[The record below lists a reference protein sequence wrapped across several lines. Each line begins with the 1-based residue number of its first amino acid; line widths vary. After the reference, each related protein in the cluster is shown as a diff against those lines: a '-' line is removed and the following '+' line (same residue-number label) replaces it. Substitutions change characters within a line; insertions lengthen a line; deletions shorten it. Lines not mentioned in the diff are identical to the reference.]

1 MAVLNQLEIPNHP
14 TKTNEAILQ
23 GSGLPSATE
32 FGAWTALIAKTEK
45 TSPVDLEKIC
55 LVYDTFLSHYPL
67 CYGYWKKYA
76 NHMANLCTINRVV
89 EVYERAL
96 EFATYSVHLWV
107 DYCTF
112 GMLLFE
118 DPNDVRRLFERGM
131 SFVHKDY
138 LCHLLWDKY
147 IEFEY
152 SQKQWSSLAHIFI
165 LSLKIPTKKLNSY
178 YDSFKKFSTI
188 WKEEIVSQG
197 TAVTDIQPEADF
209 EITDVAAY
217 EDEDILGVIKDLLDP
232 ALGMRRLNALEK
244 YLSVGEQFYHNASQI
259 DADIRCFE
267 GCVKRPYFH
276 VKPLDLSQLENWHYY
291 LDFVEM
297 QGDFDWTVK
306 LYEKCLIP
314 CANYP
319 EFWIRYVELMESNG
333 GREIAKFALD
343 RATNI
348 FVKGVPA
355 IHLFSANFREK
366 IGDVPGAHSSIHSC
380 SAESDSD
387 FIERVKREANMEK
400 RLGNNEA
407 AYIIYEKALEIAKE
421 KQIAHV
427 LSTLYVHF
435 SRFKYMVNGCIDT
448 ARAVLLQGFHLLP
461 HCKLLL
467 EGLLNFEMMH
477 RGPWNVKLVDSIVG
491 QSVFPGPNS
500 SKVLSPEDCQ
510 DISSLYL
517 QFVDQCGTIDDIRKA
532 RERHRKL
539 FPHTMSRTCCIT
551 EGQDMIISLPS
562 NAPEDKVSGISTEC
576 LTLDQKRA
584 SPKGSDIPNGT
595 PSEGIDDTKK
605 TQQPQVS
612 PKVVE
617 QSEQSVMEHNSGDN
631 DLVSDVSKQ
640 CETLKSPQ
648 HPLEGEHE
656 EEQENMDIGPK
667 DASKPPE
674 LKKKSINP
682 RDVESRHL
690 TPSVSHDS
698 DDPKPDPTSHASEPE
713 NDAYTCTNSDHS
725 SQVHVQADS
734 DPSRLSANPSFQQTR
749 SLNQP
754 PGSRNILS
762 DSSVANDG
770 NRSQIKFSRQTPG
783 DARSSLQGYPQNQSS
798 VAQSGIFMHQV
809 YPPFG
814 QYQQMHPVSNVQQ
827 QSYAFVQP
835 PPAQAGSQPV
845 SFSHAQVHSYPPQS
859 GQMQTSQAY
868 INQLWHY
875 YYQQQQ
881 HQQLPQAQQ
890 LQQQQFVLQQQQ
902 ILAQQQQQQILVPQ
916 QQQQILIPQQMQQI
930 LIPQQQ
936 QLQLQLQPQ
945 QFPLQTHSWS
955 QISYHQQSQGTA
967 QPNSQSSVPAS
978 PLGTQ

>member
-14 TKTNEAILQ
+14 SNKTNEAILQ

-131 SFVHKDY
+131 SFVRKDY
-138 LCHLLWDKY
+138 LCHL
-147 IEFEY
+147 F
-152 SQKQWSSLAHIFI
+152 SLAHIFI

-197 TAVTDIQPEADF
+197 TAVTDIQPESDF

-319 EFWIRYVELMESNG
+319 EFWIAMWSSW
-333 GREIAKFALD
+333 
-343 RATNI
+343 
-348 FVKGVPA
+348 KGVPA

-366 IGDVPGAHSSIHSC
+366 IGDVSGAHSSIHSC

-421 KQIAHV
+421 KQMAHV

-448 ARAVLLQGFHLLP
+448 ARSVLLQGFHHLP

-467 EGLLNFEMMH
+467 EMMH

-500 SKVLSPEDCQ
+500 SNVLSPEDRQ

-517 QFVDQCGTIDDIRKA
+517 QFVDQCGSIDDIRKA

-539 FPHTMSRTCCIT
+539 FPHIMSRTYCIT

-584 SPKGSDIPNGT
+584 SPIGPDIPNGT

-605 TQQPQVS
+605 TPQPQVS

-617 QSEQSVMEHNSGDN
+617 QSEQSVMEQNSGDN
-631 DLVSDVSKQ
+631 DLVNDVS
-640 CETLKSPQ
+640 
-648 HPLEGEHE
+648 EHE
-656 EEQENMDIGPK
+656 EEQENMDTEPK

-674 LKKKSINP
+674 LKNVSINP

-690 TPSVSHDS
+690 APHY
-698 DDPKPDPTSHASEPE
+698 PTSHASEPE
-713 NDAYTCTNSDHS
+713 NDAYACTNSDHS

-734 DPSRLSANPSFQQTR
+734 DPSCLISHR
-749 SLNQP
+749 
-754 PGSRNILS
+754 GRNILS

-770 NRSQIKFSRQTPG
+770 NRSQINFSRQTPG

-798 VAQSGIFMHQV
+798 IAQSGIFMHQV

-814 QYQQMHPVSNVQQ
+814 QYQQM
-827 QSYAFVQP
+827 QP
-835 PPAQAGSQPV
+835 AAT
-845 SFSHAQVHSYPPQS
+845 
-859 GQMQTSQAY
+859 TSTATTGTTTAAAT
-868 INQLWHY
+868 ICITSAANSCT
-875 YYQQQQ
+875 
-881 HQQLPQAQQ
+881 A
-890 LQQQQFVLQQQQ
+890 
-902 ILAQQQQQQILVPQ
+902 ADTCTAATAT
-916 QQQQILIPQQMQQI
+916 LIPQQMQHT

-945 QFPLQTHSWS
+945 QFPLPTHSWS
-955 QISYHQQSQGTA
+955 QIGYHQQSQGTA

-978 PLGTQ
+978 PLGTQSHPPSV

>member
-1 MAVLNQLEIPNHP
+1 MGVLNQLEIPNHSIRA
-14 TKTNEAILQ
+14 NQAILQ

-55 LVYDTFLSHYPL
+55 LVYDPFLSHYPL

-112 GMLLFE
+112 AMLLFE

-131 SFVHKDY
+131 SFVGKDY

-165 LSLKIPTKKLNSY
+165 LSLKFPTKKLNSY

-188 WKEEIVSQG
+188 WKEEIVFQG
-197 TAVTDIQPEADF
+197 TAVTDIQPGSDF

-217 EDEDILGVIKDLLDP
+217 EDEDIPGVIKDLLDP
-232 ALGMRRLNALEK
+232 AVGMRRRNALEK

-276 VKPLDLSQLENWHYY
+276 VKLLDLSQLENWHYY

-297 QGDFDWTVK
+297 QGNFDWTVK

-366 IGDVPGAHSSIHSC
+366 IGDVSGAHSSIHSC
-380 SAESDSD
+380 SESDSD

-400 RLGNNEA
+400 RLGNFEA

-421 KQIAHV
+421 KQMAHV

-435 SRFKYMVNGCIDT
+435 SRFKYMVSGCIDT
-448 ARAVLLQGFHLLP
+448 ARGVLLQGFQHLL

-467 EGLLNFEMMH
+467 EGLLNFEMVH
-477 RGPWNVKLVDSIVG
+477 RGPWNVNLVDSIVG
-491 QSVFPGPNS
+491 HSISPGLNS
-500 SKVLSPEDCQ
+500 SKVLSLK
-510 DISSLYL
+510 I
-517 QFVDQCGTIDDIRKA
+517 FVDQCGTIDDIRKA
-532 RERHRKL
+532 LERHRKL
-539 FPHTMSRTCCIT
+539 FPHTMSRIYCIT
-551 EGQDMIISLPS
+551 ESQDMIISLPS
-562 NAPEDKVSGISTEC
+562 NAPEDKVSSISTES
-576 LTLDQKRA
+576 LMLDQKLA
-584 SPKGSDIPNGT
+584 SAKGPDIPNGT
-595 PSEGIDDTKK
+595 QSEGIDDTKK
-605 TQQPQVS
+605 TSQPQVS

-617 QSEQSVMEHNSGDN
+617 QSEQSVMEQNSGDT
-631 DLVSDVSKQ
+631 DLVNEVSKQ
-640 CETLKSPQ
+640 CETLISVQ
-648 HPLEGEHE
+648 HPSEGEHE
-656 EEQENMDIGPK
+656 EEQESLDTEPK

-674 LKKKSINP
+674 LKNVSINP
-682 RDVESRHL
+682 RDVESRHS
-690 TPSVSHDS
+690 TPTVSHDS
-698 DDPKPDPTSHASEPE
+698 DDSRPDPRSHASEPE
-713 NDAYTCTNSDHS
+713 DDGYACMNSDHS

-734 DPSRLSANPSFQQTR
+734 GPSRLSANSSFQQTQFQ
-749 SLNQP
+749 NQP
-754 PGSRNILS
+754 PELRSILS
-762 DSSVANDG
+762 DSSVVSDG
-770 NRSQIKFSRQTPG
+770 NLSQINFSRQTPG
-783 DARSSLQGYPQNQSS
+783 DTRSSLQGYPQNQSP
-798 VAQSGIFMHQV
+798 VTQSGFFLHQV
-809 YPPFG
+809 YPPSI
-814 QYQQMHPVSNVQQ
+814 QYPQMQPVSNVQQ

-859 GQMQTSQAY
+859 GQTQTSQAY

-881 HQQLPQAQQ
+881 HQQLPQPQQ
-890 LQQQQFVLQQQQ
+890 LQQQQLLLQQQQQ
-902 ILAQQQQQQILVPQ
+902 ILAPQQQQQILVPQ
-916 QQQQILIPQQMQQI
+916 QQQQILMPQQQQQT

-955 QISYHQQSQGTA
+955 QISYFQQSQGTA
-967 QPNSQSSVPAS
+967 QPSSQSSVPAS
-978 PLGTQ
+978 PLGTQSHPSSV

>member
-131 SFVHKDY
+131 SFVRKDY

-152 SQKQWSSLAHIFI
+152 SQKQWNSLAHIFI

-197 TAVTDIQPEADF
+197 SAVTDIQPGSDF

-366 IGDVPGAHSSIHSC
+366 IGDVSGAHSSIHSC

-421 KQIAHV
+421 KQMAHV
-427 LSTLYVHF
+427 LPTLYVHF

-448 ARAVLLQGFHLLP
+448 ARGVLLQGFHHLP

-467 EGLLNFEMMH
+467 E
-477 RGPWNVKLVDSIVG
+477 
-491 QSVFPGPNS
+491 
-500 SKVLSPEDCQ
+500 
-510 DISSLYL
+510 
-517 QFVDQCGTIDDIRKA
+517 FVDQCGTIDDIRKA

-539 FPHTMSRTCCIT
+539 FPHIMSRTYCIT

-576 LTLDQKRA
+576 LTLDHKRA
-584 SPKGSDIPNGT
+584 SPKGPDIPNGT

-605 TQQPQVS
+605 TPQPQVS

-617 QSEQSVMEHNSGDN
+617 QSEQSVMEQNSGDN
-631 DLVSDVSKQ
+631 DLVNDVSKQ

-656 EEQENMDIGPK
+656 EEQENMDIEPK

-674 LKKKSINP
+674 LKNVSINP

-690 TPSVSHDS
+690 TPTVSHDS

-713 NDAYTCTNSDHS
+713 NDAYACTNSDHS

-734 DPSRLSANPSFQQTR
+734 DPSRLSANPSFQQTQ
-749 SLNQP
+749 SQNQP

-762 DSSVANDG
+762 DSSAANDG
-770 NRSQIKFSRQTPG
+770 NRSQINFNWQTPG

-814 QYQQMHPVSNVQQ
+814 QYQQMQPVSNVQQ

-881 HQQLPQAQQ
+881 HQQLPPVQQ
-890 LQQQQFVLQQQQ
+890 LQQQQLVL
-902 ILAQQQQQQILVPQ
+902 QQQQQQILVPQ
-916 QQQQILIPQQMQQI
+916 QQQQILIPQQMQQT

-967 QPNSQSSVPAS
+967 QPNSQSSGPTS
-978 PLGTQ
+978 PLGTQSHPPSV